1 MWNSSVNVML
11 FDHIGGQFAIL
22 AQKVFIF
29 DRFYKVF
36 DIDFP
41 CSFLPIKRNV
51 LGDFRGFRF

>member
-1 MWNSSVNVML
+1 MSNLSVNVML
-11 FDHIGGQFAIL
+11 SDHFRGHFAIL
-22 AQKVFIF
+22 AKKVFIF